1 MESLKKIKSL
11 VKKELENNPASRK
24 SDKVLFLEVCRRMG
38 IDVYQPM
45 DHLFITNAVPN
56 PERVR
61 RARQKVQ
68 AEHPEWKD
76 EQTAENRANL
86 EPEYIKVF
94 AR

>member
-1 MESLKKIKSL
+1 MDNLRNIKKI
-11 VKKELENNPASRK
+11 VMAELKQNPVSRK
-24 SDKVLFLEVCRRMG
+24 SDKILYLEVCRRMG

-45 DHLFITNAVPN
+45 DYLFITNAVPN
-56 PERVR
+56 PESVR